1 MDIDNDGQIEILAQV
16 ANEHGDGKTHLVIFG
31 ADNGERLFD
40 RPGYSIVSIDDLD
53 QDGIPEVIFYR
64 DDKLHIAN
72 WDGKDLVSRW
82 QEDEAKPLLKPR
94 PSEGTLN
101 RSVNDPACCNVTLW
115 REEPEASAFLMQ
127 FGDTVWSCRLKPGGS
142 LEKLRQVTE
151 HQALGNIPEKSPPHE
166 TYNWDGRQLVTR
178 ENGTEV
184 ARFEVP
190 NGQNYMPPP
199 ALVGRLDDKIQV
211 IMREN
216 DGDLVSYSVNGQR
229 QRVLVRQSPAF
240 PHNWENHY
248 SQASICDIDGDGEN
262 EILTTT
268 AEHEGIGSVVVVDAE
283 GNIKMQIDPI
293 ENASEICVGATGSL
307 GEGQGRWIMVAYRRA
322 LDDPIEVAYDG
333 RTGQELWRR
342 YSYGV
347 SSGVPQ
353 LVRFGYPCAVYDYDG
368 DGAEDLI
375 VSAGNYYGVISVKDN
390 RDLVPP
396 VTLGPGGLPG
406 HWVTRFKTLLVNAL
420 GNEKPQVFL
429 CRANGVTVLMD
440 MEGNYIWH
448 YSLLPRENM
457 PFNLE
462 GFADLDGDGKIE
474 IVTAHRNGTL
484 RAFNAEPSDH
494 RCPTCLP
501 DEPLTDENRS
511 GEERWTFQIPAPI
524 NPSVYHS
531 NQDFAAA
538 DLDGDGKTE
547 LLLGGGDGKLYA
559 LKEVDGKCKI
569 LWSVDLGS
577 HRVGS
582 PILADLDGS
591 GQAKIL
597 VPTENGRIYCLGHAT
612 NITREQ

>member
-1 MDIDNDGQIEILAQV
+1 
-16 ANEHGDGKTHLVIFG
+16 
-31 ADNGERLFD
+31 
-40 RPGYSIVSIDDLD
+40 
-53 QDGIPEVIFYR
+53 
-64 DDKLHIAN
+64 
-72 WDGKDLVSRW
+72 
-82 QEDEAKPLLKPR
+82 
-94 PSEGTLN
+94 
-101 RSVNDPACCNVTLW
+101 
-115 REEPEASAFLMQ
+115 
-127 FGDTVWSCRLKPGGS
+127 
-142 LEKLRQVTE
+142 
-151 HQALGNIPEKSPPHE
+151 
-166 TYNWDGRQLVTR
+166 
-178 ENGTEV
+178 
-184 ARFEVP
+184 
-190 NGQNYMPPP
+190 
-199 ALVGRLDDKIQV
+199 VGRLDDKIQV

-342 YSYGV
+342 DSYGV

-501 DEPLTDENRS
+501 DEPLTDQNRS
-511 GEERWTFQIPAPI
+511 GHERWTFQIPAPI